1 MQKSKIMANFDGD
14 MNVEAQLQVAYSTN
28 AELRDQIDVL
38 NKTIW
43 SLEERLR
50 ISDESRGELMRF
62 YENQMDALRS
72 DQQKLIDVAVAQI
85 TKSLEEQIAK
95 LIAERDA
102 ALLSAKQR
110 RGKKF
115 GRGSERNAGRKD
127 NEDSDAGENR
137 KVEKPTS

>member
-1 MQKSKIMANFDGD
+1 
-14 MNVEAQLQVAYSTN
+14 MNVEAQLQVAYSTI

-62 YENQMDALRS
+62 YKNQMDARRA
-72 DQQKLIDVAVAQI
+72 DQQKLIDAAVAQM
-85 TKSLEEQIAK
+85 TKSFEEQIAK

-102 ALLSAKQR
+102 ALLSAKR
-110 RGKKF
+110 LPRLFHLK
-115 GRGSERNAGRKD
+115 
-127 NEDSDAGENR
+127 
-137 KVEKPTS
+137 